1 MWETVREPPY
11 KGHRIWR
18 DDKGRRQGNMA
29 SATRTLLG
37 LTALSGALFAVPA
50 VAQDAAEKAVTDRAV
65 ALNTAPAADL
75 SDTSNDLQR
84 ADVLN
89 LSSTLS
95 GAIIDLPAEVA
106 GPLQGASLLDLDLSG
121 TASGDVGAETA
132 GLGYTRA
139 FDAGGVAG
147 LDIELEPR
155 ANVRF
160 SDDESSA
167 LVGAIVRIGDDLRE
181 DGRVKK
187 NTWYLFAGADA
198 EAMTYAPDSARRLT
212 SGELGWQD
220 RVIVGDAQAGIGYRL
235 GDADVSLG
243 YYRREVSSFE
253 DNDPNRDFNISEDA
267 AAISFTWRR

>member
-1 MWETVREPPY
+1 MP
-11 KGHRIWR
+11 
-18 DDKGRRQGNMA
+18 
-29 SATRTLLG
+29 
-37 LTALSGALFAVPA
+37 AL
-50 VAQDAAEKAVTDRAV
+50 AQEAAENAAPDQTANRSTDRAV
-65 ALNTAPAADL
+65 TLNTAPGADFA
-75 SDTSNDLQR
+75 R

-95 GAIIDLPAEVA
+95 GATVNLPMEMA
-106 GPLQGASLLDLDLSG
+106 GSLQGTSLLDLDLPG
-121 TASGDVGAETA
+121 VDAGAEVA
-132 GLGYTRA
+132 ALGYTRA

-160 SDDESSA
+160 SDEESSA

-181 DGRVKK
+181 DGLPKT

-198 EAMTYAPDSARRLT
+198 EAMTYSPDSARRLT

-253 DNDPNRDFNISEDA
+253 DNDPNGDFNISEDA